1 MGALTVMI
9 RKASKV
15 SIFRYL
21 LVATIGLVFSSSM
34 AVAVEVGDAE
44 KGKKIFAKCKS
55 CHMVGD
61 GAKNRVGP
69 HLNKI
74 FGRSAAGIDGFK
86 YSKAMLRAGADGL
99 TWSPEKLDLYIE
111 NPKSLVT
118 GTRMNFRGIKNK
130 DDRQNLLAYLRGFS
144 ASPRDIPE
152 SAPTA
157 TRSDPEIDSA
167 ILAIEGDPDYGA
179 YLSSECTTCHQAS
192 GSDEG
197 IPSITGW
204 PNEDFV
210 IAMHAYKGKARPHPV
225 MQMIAGR
232 LSNDEIA
239 SLAVYFNSLAE

>member
-1 MGALTVMI
+1 MNVAGNTIRGCRAL
-9 RKASKV
+9 
-15 SIFRYL
+15 L
-21 LVATIGLVFSSSM
+21 LGVIGLVTFVSI
-34 AVAVEVGDAE
+34 AVAAEVGDAE
-44 KGKKIFAKCKS
+44 KGRKIFAKCKN
-55 CHMVGD
+55 CHMVGE
-61 GAKNRVGP
+61 GARNRIGP
-69 HLNKI
+69 HLNEI
-74 FGRSAAGIDGFK
+74 FGRSAAGIEGFK
-86 YSKAMLRAGADGL
+86 YSKDMLRAGADGL
-99 TWSPEKLDLYIE
+99 IWSPDKLDIYIE

-118 GTRMNFRGIKNK
+118 GTRMNFRGIKSK
-130 DDRQNLLAYLRGFS
+130 DERQDLLAYLRGFS

-157 TRSDPEIDSA
+157 TRSDPELDSA

-204 PNEDFV
+204 PHEDFV
-210 IAMHAYKGKARPHPV
+210 IAMHAYKRKARVHPV

-239 SLAVYFNSLAE
+239 SLAVYFNSLGQ